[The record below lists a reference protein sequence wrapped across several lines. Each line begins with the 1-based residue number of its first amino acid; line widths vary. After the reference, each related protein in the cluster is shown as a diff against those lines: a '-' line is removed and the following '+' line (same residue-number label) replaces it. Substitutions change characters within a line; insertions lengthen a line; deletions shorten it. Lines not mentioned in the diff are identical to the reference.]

1 MPPSKNS
8 LSFGGF
14 GNRCVAMPSLSW
26 GDSLDRTVIQKAW
39 IVRSRRNDTFLKKH
53 KQENLAEEPTAVE
66 KAGAGGV
73 P

>member
-8 LSFGGF
+8 LSFRGF
-14 GNRCVAMPSLSW
+14 GESMRGHAAFVL
-26 GDSLDRTVIQKAW
+26 GDSLDRTVIQKAC
-39 IVRSRRNDTFLKKH
+39 IVRSHRNDTFLKKH
-53 KQENLAEEPTAVE
+53 KQENLAEEPIAVE